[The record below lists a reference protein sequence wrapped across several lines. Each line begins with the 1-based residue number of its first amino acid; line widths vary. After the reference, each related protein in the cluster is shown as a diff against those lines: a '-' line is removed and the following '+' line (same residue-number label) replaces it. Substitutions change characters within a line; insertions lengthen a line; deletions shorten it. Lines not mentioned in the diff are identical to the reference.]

1 VTVNAVDAFDVT
13 EIERLD
19 DERNDVV
26 VWLLLR
32 KTDRRRTYRLEW

>member
-19 DERNDVV
+19 DESDDVV
-26 VWLLLR
+26 VWLWTEGYLDGG
-32 KTDRRRTYRLEW
+32 TVINVG